1 MATASQPTF
10 DPTAHQDG
18 VLEAFREFVSAFH
31 YTYDDLNW
39 EIPSSCQDENARR
52 AWRNIDK
59 KRVFLGK
66 FSHRNLQKQLE
77 DCSTSDGREAMNFAD
92 MVKKFEE
99 KFQLSSN
106 VTLANFKFRKLNQE
120 QGESLDLFIIRV
132 KKEAQ
137 SCDFSCESA
146 NCSVRDVL
154 IRDQILIGTINDE
167 IRRQVLK
174 EQWKLADLEK
184 NGRALEAAT
193 KGAAE
198 IKIKEEPQSEVNRI
212 PKPGKYSKKKS
223 VKESS
228 WKKCQNCSSSKCEG
242 GKKCPGNKATCFSCN
257 QKGHFRGSS
266 ACKKRR
272 KNKTRKVSDDSE
284 TEISSSAESG
294 DESDPHLPEVN
305 HSKKNLRENP
315 YD

>member
-31 YTYDDLNW
+31 YTYDALNR
-39 EIPSSCQDENARR
+39 EIPSSCQGEDARL

-77 DCSTSDGREAMNFAD
+77 DCSTSDEREAMNFAD

-137 SCDFSCESA
+137 SCEFSCESA

-167 IRRQVLK
+167 IRRQALK

-242 GKKCPGNKATCFSCN
+242 GKNAQVTKPPVFRAIKRDIFEVLQLAKNEEKTKPVKCPMIRKQRFRHLLSQVMKAT
-257 QKGHFRGSS
+257 
-266 ACKKRR
+266 
-272 KNKTRKVSDDSE
+272 
-284 TEISSSAESG
+284 
-294 DESDPHLPEVN
+294 PHLPKVN
-305 HSKKNLRENP
+305 R
-315 YD
+315 